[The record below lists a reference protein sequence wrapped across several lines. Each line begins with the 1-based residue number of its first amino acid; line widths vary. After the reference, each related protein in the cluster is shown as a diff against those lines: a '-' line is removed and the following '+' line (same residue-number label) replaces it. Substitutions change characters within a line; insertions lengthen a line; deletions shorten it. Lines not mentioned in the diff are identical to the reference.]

1 MATDLTHIDILLR
14 CVTITTSL
22 RYGNRCHHCH
32 AARTANAFC
41 IKDGKRIFAFFQC
54 CHVQKIYFVFS
65 RMGSGNCVRVSLI
78 FVNVLFLVSFSFIF
92 LQSPIRKLATQFF
105 SKETDIPE
113 KLSKF
118 KI

>member
-1 MATDLTHIDILLR
+1 
-14 CVTITTSL
+14 
-22 RYGNRCHHCH
+22 
-32 AARTANAFC
+32 
-41 IKDGKRIFAFFQC
+41 
-54 CHVQKIYFVFS
+54 
-65 RMGSGNCVRVSLI
+65 MGGGNCVRVSLI